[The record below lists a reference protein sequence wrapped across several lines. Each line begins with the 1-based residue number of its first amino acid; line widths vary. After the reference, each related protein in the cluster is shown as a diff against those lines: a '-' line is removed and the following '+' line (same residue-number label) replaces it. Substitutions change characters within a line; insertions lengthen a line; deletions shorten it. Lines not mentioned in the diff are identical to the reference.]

1 MVLSRHARYHTSA
14 GGRLREGDGKM
25 DKFAVFFKG
34 FSALALAIPVAAGAQ
49 ETTMLE
55 VQP

>member
-1 MVLSRHARYHTSA
+1 M
-14 GGRLREGDGKM
+14 REGDGKM